1 MNLNKY
7 NLRISWAAIGFFF
20 ALSTV
25 AVPLA
30 LARPNLLW
38 QTFFN
43 QFSIG
48 LVISTL
54 TSILLT
60 SLFFIGNLSN
70 VKHIFLW
77 MTVLI
82 LIGIVRGSLIRL
94 FVDLF
99 GLTDPASFL
108 LRIINSVVNTVFW
121 VTVFSMLIESSRKFR
136 SDYQG
141 QLRIL
146 IRKMEEV
153 EDLHRSDVKFLEKQV
168 GHLNSLA
175 KSSLESRELD
185 DAQAEKLRNSL
196 IVQIDQVLKPMSY
209 KLWKHDSL
217 AIPRVKFLHAALL
230 TVRNLE
236 FSYFKV
242 FWSITIIGFINGLSI
257 FGAYLSLFRLLIY
270 LGIWSVVHLIF
281 KRSRKSNKRAEWN
294 VLYLVASGI
303 CPMLFSE
310 LISQAAGFDSNLRS
324 AILFMPVLPI
334 IIFVFAF
341 EDLISSER
349 DKLIQ
354 KLQELTGSNLRDAYQ
369 LSIKRAELG
378 GYLHNSLQ
386 SELLAMSMQLE
397 RARNVGDFNSV
408 KSIIERLHSFLTNV
422 LKSDFSEQQMQL
434 GDRLERIRD
443 GWEGISTITFEFED
457 LSRLTHSDEIKLVQ
471 ICEEIITNSVRQG
484 GASMVQIHG
493 AITDHR
499 LNIEIKSDGVLQS
512 NSQDNKEFSWLS
524 YLLEDTWKLE
534 SSDGFIKGKG
544 SFSLN

>member
-30 LARPNLLW
+30 LARPNLLL

-43 QFSIG
+43 QFGIG
-48 LVISTL
+48 LLISAV

-60 SLFFIGNLSN
+60 SLFFISNLSN
-70 VKHIFLW
+70 AKHVFLW

-82 LIGIVRGSLIRL
+82 LIGIVRGCLIR
-94 FVDLF
+94 FYVDIF
-99 GLTDPASFL
+99 ELTDPASFL
-108 LRIINSVVNTVFW
+108 LRIINSVVTTVFW

-136 SDYQG
+136 RDYQE

-168 GHLNSLA
+168 EHLNSLA

-185 DAQAEKLRNSL
+185 DAQTEKLRNSL
-196 IVQIDQVLKPMSY
+196 IVQINQVLKPMSY

-217 AIPRVKFLHAALL
+217 AIPRVKFLHAVLL

-236 FSYFKV
+236 FPYFKV
-242 FWSITIIGFINGLSI
+242 FWSIAIIGFINGLSI

-270 LGIWSVVHLIF
+270 LGTWSVLHLLF
-281 KRSRKSNKRAEWN
+281 ERSRKSNKRAEWN
-294 VLYLVASGI
+294 MLYLVASGI
-303 CPMLFSE
+303 CPMLVSE
-310 LISQAAGFDSNLRS
+310 LISKGAGFDSDLRS
-324 AILFMPVLPI
+324 AILFMPALPI
-334 IIFVFAF
+334 MIFVFAF

-354 KLQELTGSNLRDAYQ
+354 KLQELTGSNLRDAHQ
-369 LSIKRAELG
+369 LSVKRAELG

-386 SELLAMSMQLE
+386 SELLAMSMQLD
-397 RARNVGDFNSV
+397 RARKAGDLNSV
-408 KSIIERLHSFLTNV
+408 KSTIERLHSFLTNV

-434 GDRLERIRD
+434 GDRLRRIRD
-443 GWEGISTITFEFED
+443 GWEGISNITFEFED
-457 LSRLTHSDEIKLVQ
+457 LNLLTQPAEIKLVQ

-484 GASMVQIHG
+484 GASMVQIQG
-493 AITDHR
+493 AISDDR
-499 LNIEIKSDGVLQS
+499 FNIEIKSDGVLQS
-512 NSQDNKEFSWLS
+512 NSQDNREFSWLS